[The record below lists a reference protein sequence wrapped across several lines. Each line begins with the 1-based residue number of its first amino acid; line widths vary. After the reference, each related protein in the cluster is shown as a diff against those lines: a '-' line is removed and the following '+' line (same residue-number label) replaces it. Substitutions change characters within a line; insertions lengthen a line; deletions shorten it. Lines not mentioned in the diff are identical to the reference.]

1 VFERFYRADEART
14 RRTDRE
20 ATGTGLGLAIV
31 AAIVAAHNG
40 SVEVLSEPGAGAT
53 FRVTLPALEP
63 DKSVEAEQLPFTENV
78 REPGVQP
85 A

>member
-1 VFERFYRADEART
+1 
-14 RRTDRE
+14 
-20 ATGTGLGLAIV
+20 V

-63 DKSVEAEQLPFTENV
+63 DKSVEAEQLSFTENV
-78 REPGVQP
+78 QG
-85 A
+85 

>member
-1 VFERFYRADEART
+1 
-14 RRTDRE
+14 
-20 ATGTGLGLAIV
+20 LAIV

-40 SVEVLSEPGAGAT
+40 SVEVFSEPGAGAT
-53 FRVTLPALEP
+53 FRVSLPALEP
-63 DKSVEAEQLPFTENV
+63 DKSVEAEQLSFIEDVRGQYVPMNGYETDQQRHEAPTT